1 MSESNIR
8 VSFFTSDQEPRGQV
22 EGKIALIK
30 EDDERIECYGM
41 LEDGR
46 HVEIILKR
54 RRKNPEVKPTSL
66 TPEELAEIEA
76 EDGEDEEEDLT
87 PGEEGLKDYN
97 ERKAREAEEEEEE

>member
-8 VSFFTSDQEPRGQV
+8 VSFFTSNQEPRGQV
-22 EGKIALIK
+22 EGTIALLK

-54 RRKNPEVKPTSL
+54 RRKNKEVKPTAL
-66 TPEELAEIEA
+66 TPEEIAEIEA
-76 EDGEDEEEDLT
+76 EDGVGEDEEETLT
-87 PGEEGLKDYN
+87 PGEEGLRNYN
-97 ERKAREAEEEEEE
+97 ERKAREAEEEE